1 MIFIKEKKKKVWI
14 QILILIILVI
24 LLIFIII
31 ISRKATII
39 SSLESKLQGYQQQN
53 NIYSRTTFESQVDM
67 NSLKIQS
74 FEIYYKDGVEKDV
87 ITSADNNTKIIQY
100 VYEDKIKIYSEKNG
114 NTEFERENDSGWSNH
129 LILSSATSSDNLFDL
144 FYNSILTSIKTE
156 NLDGTDCYV
165 LTSKH
170 NSSWLYDENCKE
182 IQVYVEKDTGLVKQ
196 VKNILEVDGQ
206 EKGDIRTSEYSFGT
220 VTDADI
226 TEPKINTQA
235 K

>member
-1 MIFIKEKKKKVWI
+1 MDEKNKKKKKLWK
-14 QILILIILVI
+14 QIIILIILLI
-24 LLIFIII
+24 LLVLVII

-39 SSLESKLQGYQQQN
+39 SSLESKLQEYQQQN
-53 NIYSRTTFESQVDM
+53 NIYSKTTFESQIDM
-67 NSLKIQS
+67 DSLKVQS

-100 VYEDKIKIYSEKNG
+100 VYKDKVRIYSEKDG
-114 NTEFERENDSGWSNH
+114 NIKFERESDGGWSNH

-144 FYNSILTSIKTE
+144 FYNSIVTSIKTE
-156 NLDGTDCYV
+156 SLDGTDCYV
-165 LTSKH
+165 LTSKY
-170 NSSWLYDENCKE
+170 NSDWVYNENCKE
-182 IQVYVEKDTGLVKQ
+182 IQIYVEKGTGLVKQ

-206 EKGDIRTSEYSFGT
+206 VKEDIRTSEYSFGK

-226 TEPKINTQA
+226 TEPEINTQE

>member
-1 MIFIKEKKKKVWI
+1 MDEKKKKVWK

-39 SSLESKLQGYQQQN
+39 SSLESKLQEYQQQN
-53 NIYSRTTFESQVDM
+53 NIYSKTTFDSQVDTDM
-67 NSLKIQS
+67 SKVKE

-100 VYEDKIKIYSEKNG
+100 VYNDKSRIYSEKNG
-114 NTEFERENDSGWSNH
+114 NVEFESENDDGGSNH

-144 FYNSILTSIKTE
+144 FYNSIVTSIKTE

-170 NSSWLYDENCKE
+170 NSSWVYNENCKE
-182 IQVYVEKDTGLVKQ
+182 IQVYVEKETGLIKQ

-206 EKGDIRTSEYSFGT
+206 EKEDIRTSEYSFGT

-226 TEPKINTQA
+226 TEPEINAETE
-235 K
+235 

>member
-1 MIFIKEKKKKVWI
+1 MDEKKKKVWK

-39 SSLESKLQGYQQQN
+39 SSLESKLQEYQQQN
-53 NIYSRTTFESQVDM
+53 NIYSKTTFDSQVDTDM
-67 NSLKIQS
+67 SKVKE

-100 VYEDKIKIYSEKNG
+100 VYNDKSRIYSEKNG
-114 NTEFERENDSGWSNH
+114 NVEFESENDDGGSNH

-144 FYNSILTSIKTE
+144 FYNSIVTSIKTE
-156 NLDGTDCYV
+156 NLNGTDCYV

-170 NSSWLYDENCKE
+170 NSSWVYNENCKE
-182 IQVYVEKDTGLVKQ
+182 IQVYVEKETGLIKQ
-196 VKNILEVDGQ
+196 VKNILEVDGL
-206 EKGDIRTSEYSFGT
+206 EKEDIRTSEYSFGT

-226 TEPKINTQA
+226 TEPEINAETE
-235 K
+235 

>member
-1 MIFIKEKKKKVWI
+1 MDEKKKKVWK

-39 SSLESKLQGYQQQN
+39 SSLESKLQEYQQQN
-53 NIYSRTTFESQVDM
+53 NIYSKTTFDSQVDTDM
-67 NSLKIQS
+67 SKVKE

-100 VYEDKIKIYSEKNG
+100 VYNDKSRIYSEKNG
-114 NTEFERENDSGWSNH
+114 NVEFESENDDGGSNH

-144 FYNSILTSIKTE
+144 FYNNIVTSIKTE
-156 NLDGTDCYV
+156 SLDGTDCYV
-165 LTSKH
+165 LTSRH
-170 NSSWLYDENCKE
+170 NSSWIYNENCKE
-182 IQVYVEKDTGLVKQ
+182 IQVYVEKETGLIKQ

-206 EKGDIRTSEYSFGT
+206 EKEDIRTSEYSFGT

-226 TEPKINTQA
+226 AEPEINAQA
-235 K
+235 E

>member
-1 MIFIKEKKKKVWI
+1 MDEKNEKKKKIWK
-14 QILILIILVI
+14 QILILIIL
-24 LLIFIII
+24 LIVLVLVII
-31 ISRKATII
+31 ISKKATII
-39 SSLESKLQGYQQQN
+39 SSLESKLQEYQQQN
-53 NIYSRTTFESQVDM
+53 NIYSKTTFDSQADIDM
-67 NSLKIQS
+67 SKVKN

-100 VYEDKIKIYSEKNG
+100 VYKNKVRIYSEKNG
-114 NTEFERENDSGWSNH
+114 NIKFEKESDGGWSNH

-144 FYNSILTSIKTE
+144 FYNSIVTSIKTE

-182 IQVYVEKDTGLVKQ
+182 IQVYVDKETGLVKQ
-196 VKNILEVDGQ
+196 VKNILEIDGQ
-206 EKGDIRTSEYSFGT
+206 EQEDIRSSEYSFGK

-226 TEPKINTQA
+226 TEPEI
-235 K
+235 

>member
-1 MIFIKEKKKKVWI
+1 MDEKNEKKKKIWK
-14 QILILIILVI
+14 QILILIILLI
-24 LLIFIII
+24 LLVLVII

-39 SSLESKLQGYQQQN
+39 SSLESKLQEYQQQN
-53 NIYSRTTFESQVDM
+53 NIYSKTTFESQVDVD
-67 NSLKIQS
+67 SLKAKS

-100 VYEDKIKIYSEKNG
+100 VYKDKSRIYSEKNG
-114 NTEFERENDSGWSNH
+114 NVKFENENDSGWTNH

-144 FYNSILTSIKTE
+144 FYNSIVTSIKTE

-165 LTSKH
+165 LTSRH
-170 NSSWLYDENCKE
+170 NSSWIYNENCKE
-182 IQVYVEKDTGLVKQ
+182 IQVYVEKETGLIKQ

-206 EKGDIRTSEYSFGT
+206 EKEDIRTSEYSFGT

-226 TEPKINTQA
+226 TEPEINAQA
-235 K
+235 E

>member
-1 MIFIKEKKKKVWI
+1 MDEKKKKVWK

-39 SSLESKLQGYQQQN
+39 SSLESKLQEYQQQN
-53 NIYSRTTFESQVDM
+53 NIYSKTTFDSQVDTDM
-67 NSLKIQS
+67 SKVKE

-100 VYEDKIKIYSEKNG
+100 VYNDKSRIYSEKNG
-114 NTEFERENDSGWSNH
+114 NVEFESENDDGGSNH

-144 FYNSILTSIKTE
+144 FYNSIVTSIKTE
-156 NLDGTDCYV
+156 NLNGTDCYV

-170 NSSWLYDENCKE
+170 NSSWVYNENCKE
-182 IQVYVEKDTGLVKQ
+182 IQVYVEKETGLIKQ

-206 EKGDIRTSEYSFGT
+206 EKEDIRTSEYSFGT

-226 TEPKINTQA
+226 TEPEINAETE
-235 K
+235 

>member
-1 MIFIKEKKKKVWI
+1 MEGKKKKLWI
-14 QILILIILVI
+14 QILILIILLI
-24 LLIFIII
+24 LLVLVII

-39 SSLESKLQGYQQQN
+39 SSLESKLQEYQQQN
-53 NIYSRTTFESQVDM
+53 NIYSKTTFESQVDVD
-67 NSLKIQS
+67 SLKAKS

-100 VYEDKIKIYSEKNG
+100 VYKDKSRIYSEKNG
-114 NTEFERENDSGWSNH
+114 NVEFENENDSGWTNH

-144 FYNSILTSIKTE
+144 FYNSIVTSIKTE

-165 LTSKH
+165 LTSRH
-170 NSSWLYDENCKE
+170 NSSWIYNENCKE
-182 IQVYVEKDTGLVKQ
+182 IQVYVEKETGLIKQ

-206 EKGDIRTSEYSFGT
+206 EKEDIRTSEYSFGT

-226 TEPKINTQA
+226 AEPEINAQA
-235 K
+235 E